1 MITENIN
8 RIDTQLKERFD
19 SVRITEEVDRSGF
32 HFRVRAGKSVGG
44 KTVFLEAVVP
54 FEGLG
59 ARRVAWRYAADTR
72 DPGGHMVEMVS
83 DVEALAGDMLEV
95 VEKGRLDR
103 SYLESLATDEPSAG
117 AEVTVD
123 VRSEVARLV
132 EELGMELVDS
142 RTAVDD
148 GLMVEVATFTG
159 SSRLTDRQRIEM
171 ALSAVTT
178 ATHMWVGDKLVVKN
192 LI

>member
-8 RIDTQLKERFD
+8 KIDTQLKERFD
-19 SVRITEEVDRSGF
+19 SVWITQEGDRSGF

-44 KTVFLEAVVP
+44 KTVVLEAVVP

-72 DPGGHMVEMVS
+72 SPGGHMVEMVS
-83 DVEALAGDMLEV
+83 DIDNLAGDMLEV
-95 VEKGRLDR
+95 VERGRLDR
-103 SYLESLATDEPSAG
+103 SYLESLDPEEPSEDPG
-117 AEVTVD
+117 VTVD
-123 VRSEVARLV
+123 ERSGVARLV
-132 EELGMELVDS
+132 EDLGMELVDS